1 MQKQN
6 SSNKMN
12 ALFYTG
18 FTIVS
23 IPLALICLLIFVTPT
38 FDNKSAEPLPPKIE
52 EPTIERKIIYDTVRV
67 EVPIVK
73 PKAKRN
79 RIDSSN
85 VILPDSSTIK
95 ITQDPS

>member
-1 MQKQN
+1 
-6 SSNKMN
+6 MN

-23 IPLALICLLIFVTPT
+23 IPLALICLLIFFAPT

-52 EPTIERKIIYDTVRV
+52 EPIVERKIIYDTVRV
-67 EVPIVK
+67 EIPIVK

-79 RIDSSN
+79 HIDSLN
-85 VILPDSSTIK
+85 VIIPDSSAIK